1 MYIQDVYKKYLE
13 NVWKNKI
20 ISEISKILLT
30 VGTLL
35 LGAFPWPKGSL
46 VGIFQ
51 KILNYTCKLLCQD
64 LGSHGGVIWGR
75 NSLLGIE
82 NSLLVSSRHWKGVRD
97 VSQCRFFVS
106 SGQLPGQCGCCDTIS
121 TFWCCLALLS
131 GPFSS
136 VILALLSKKHNLLSA
151 PQAQIHGV
159 SSLWHQW
166 KHSAGLSLWIW

>member
-97 VSQCRFFVS
+97 VSQCRFFCVEWS
-106 SGQLPGQCGCCDTIS
+106 PSGPVWLLWHDFHLLVLPGLTQWTLLFSYFS
-121 TFWCCLALLS
+121 T
-131 GPFSS
+131 
-136 VILALLSKKHNLLSA
+136 SK
-151 PQAQIHGV
+151 
-159 SSLWHQW
+159 
-166 KHSAGLSLWIW
+166 